1 MLYSWVE
8 LNRAALTP
16 FRAIAQMNRAALR
29 NPFNPVAHTPVA
41 RTFAAAADVFE
52 AVTRRYDKPGWGFSE
67 TSINSVKVPVAP
79 KVVWSNPWVSLVH
92 FEKRADMLA
101 KARPAGWVEPRV
113 LIVAPLSG
121 HYATLLRGTV
131 QAFLPDHD
139 VYITDWHNAR
149 DVPLSAGRF
158 DLDAYVS
165 HLIRFLEHLGP
176 RAHVVAV
183 CQPTVAALAAT
194 AVMAAGEHPAQ
205 PATLTLMAGPI
216 DARVAPTRVN
226 ELATSKPIEWFERH
240 LIGAVPARYRG
251 AFRRVYPGFVQIGAF
266 MSMNQTRH
274 QKALSDMLWLRVNGE
289 DAKADAIR
297 DFYAEYL
304 AVCDLPAEFYL
315 ETVQRIFQEFHLPQG
330 RLTFRGLR
338 VEPAAIART
347 ALMTVEGEKD
357 DICSLGQTLAAQ
369 ELCSGIRPSRRCHH
383 VQAGVGHYGVFNGR
397 RWARE
402 TYPMLREFIYLH
414 R

>member
-1 MLYSWVE
+1 VLV
-8 LNRAALTP
+8 
-16 FRAIAQMNRAALR
+16 
-29 NPFNPVAHTPVA
+29 
-41 RTFAAAADVFE
+41 
-52 AVTRRYDKPGWGFSE
+52 
-67 TSINSVKVPVAP
+67 VAP
-79 KVVWSNPWVSLVH
+79 
-92 FEKRADMLA
+92 M
-101 KARPAGWVEPRV
+101 
-113 LIVAPLSG
+113 SG
-121 HYATLLRGTV
+121 HFATLLRGTV
-131 QAFLPDHD
+131 ETMLPDHD